1 MKERNYGIDL
11 LRIVAMF
18 FICILHICGQ
28 AGAMLRVSGY
38 TGSYYACWFLE
49 TAAYCAVDI
58 YGLILRN
65 CGCGFSGILPW
76 VLFLQ

>member
-38 TGSYYACWFLE
+38 TGSY
-49 TAAYCAVDI
+49 
-58 YGLILRN
+58 
-65 CGCGFSGILPW
+65 
-76 VLFLQ
+76 